1 MSGCLDSIHS
11 RTTDKKNR
19 KPLASSML
27 MNISDNEHIRRR
39 KQHAWI
45 DQAEAVRVPVILQSY
60 DHVREVR

>member
-1 MSGCLDSIHS
+1 
-11 RTTDKKNR
+11 
-19 KPLASSML
+19 ML